1 MTDSEDQQSIFY
13 TVAAVAKLGLGP
25 LDGTL
30 FSLRLR
36 DAHLDFLLA
45 RSGSCQPFG

>member
-1 MTDSEDQQSIFY
+1 LTDSEDQQPIFY

-25 LDGTL
+25 PDGTL

-36 DAHLDFLLA
+36 HAH
-45 RSGSCQPFG
+45 